1 MQHFLV
7 ENNLLNP
14 SDCLIIGVLENQVE
28 LPKSIQNSKPLKSFC
43 EKQIP
48 LLQKPDDWVWQADLE
63 QQNVILIHLGK
74 IENFQADS
82 LKKSLK
88 KVVELIKDKP
98 WKSISLILPD
108 SKKLSS
114 EQMLKLSITSFENGL
129 YQFNR
134 YKSKANSCS
143 ISEIYYDI
151 GGSQKNI
158 DEAIAIC
165 AGMRLCQDLANT
177 PANDCTPID
186 LEAIAKNL
194 AKNFPDLKFKSLDV
208 PAMKDLGMNTLL
220 SVGQGSANPPR
231 LVELHYQKGGEKKP
245 LILIGKGIT
254 FDTGGICLKPAD
266 PMFEMKYDMIGAAS
280 VLGTMQAIAMLQL
293 PINVIGI
300 MACAENMPSG
310 TATRPGD
317 VVKSHLGKT
326 VEIINTD
333 AEGRLVLADAISYCK
348 QYQPE
353 AIVDIATLTGAII
366 IALGSVYTG
375 LMSNNDKLA
384 KSLLNASQIAHDK
397 VWQLPLD
404 DEYKEFLFSPVADL
418 ANAHLSRVAGS
429 ITAAHFLNEFAEDTP
444 WAHLDIAGSGWVS
457 GKNRQA
463 TGRPV
468 NLLVEWVKNYHHDKN

>member
-14 SDCLIIGVLENQVE
+14 TDCLIIGVLENQ
-28 LPKSIQNSKPLKSFC
+28 LDFPPSITNSESLKTFC
-43 EKQIP
+43 QKQISQ
-48 LLQKPDDWVWQADLE
+48 LQKQDDWVWQTELN
-63 QQNVILIHLGK
+63 QQNVILFHLGK
-74 IENFQADS
+74 NENFNAGI

-88 KVVELIKDKP
+88 KIIELIKDKP
-98 WKSISLILPD
+98 FKSLCLHLP
-108 SKKLSS
+108 LSQ
-114 EQMLKLSITSFENGL
+114 QMTAKEELQLSIVTLENTL
-129 YQFNR
+129 YQFDR
-134 YKSKANSCS
+134 YKSQKSHLS
-143 ISEIYYDI
+143 LSTIYYDMPGTTEEI
-151 GGSQKNI
+151 K
-158 DEAIAIC
+158 EAQATVEGIK
-165 AGMRLCQDLANT
+165 LCMDLANT

-186 LEAIAKNL
+186 LEYTAKQL

-208 PAMKDLGMNTLL
+208 PAMKELGMNTLL

-231 LVELHYQKGGEKKP
+231 LIELHYQRGKPKKP

-280 VLGTMQAIAMLQL
+280 VLGTMKAIAMLKL
-293 PINVIGI
+293 PIHVIGI
-300 MACAENMPSG
+300 LACAENMPSS

-317 VVKSHLGKT
+317 VVTSHLGKT

-333 AEGRLVLADAISYCK
+333 AEGRLVLADAISYSK

-375 LMSNNDKLA
+375 LMSNNQKLA
-384 KSLLNASQIAHDK
+384 QSLIKASQIAHDK

-444 WAHLDIAGSGWVS
+444 WAHLDIAGSGWIS

-468 NLLVEWVKNYHHDKN
+468 SLLLEWVKNYCYD

>member
-28 LPKSIQNSKPLKSFC
+28 LPHSIENSKVLKAFC
-43 EKQIP
+43 EKHIP
-48 LLQKPDDWVWQADLE
+48 LLQKPDDWIWQADLE
-63 QQNVILIHLGK
+63 QQNVILFHLGK
-74 IENFQADS
+74 QETFQVDS
-82 LKKSLK
+82 FKKSLK
-88 KVVELIKDKP
+88 KIIELIKDKP
-98 WKSISLILPD
+98 WKNISLILPET
-108 SKKLSS
+108 KKLNP
-114 EQMLKLSITSFENGL
+114 EQMLKLAITTFENGL

-134 YKSKANSCS
+134 YKSKATSCS
-143 ISEIYYDI
+143 ITEIFYDI
-151 GGSQKNI
+151 KASQDAI
-158 DEAIAIC
+158 TEAMAIVE
-165 AGMRLCQDLANT
+165 GMKLCQDLANT

-186 LEAIAKNL
+186 LETTAKNL
-194 AKNFPDLKFKSLDV
+194 ARDFPDLKFKSLDV

-231 LVELHYQKGGEKKP
+231 LIELHYQKGGNQKP

-254 FDTGGICLKPAD
+254 FDSGGICLKPAD

-280 VLGTMQAIAMLQL
+280 VLGTMKAIAMLQL
-293 PINVIGI
+293 PMNVIGI
-300 MACAENMPSG
+300 MACAENMPSS

-348 QYQPE
+348 QYDPE

-366 IALGSVYTG
+366 IALGGVYTG
-375 LMSNNDKLA
+375 LMSNNEKLVQ
-384 KSLLNASQIAHDK
+384 SLMKASQIAHDK

-418 ANAHLSRVAGS
+418 ANAHLSLVAGS
-429 ITAAHFLNEFAEDTP
+429 ITAAHFLNEFAEATP

-468 NLLVEWVKNYHHDKN
+468 SLLIEWVKNYHYDKN